1 MKDLFNMCLRA
12 WIFDVITCFS
22 PILWIAIPFLI
33 DWQKGGENCVVYEWE
48 FWAEYEYMHDEYENI
63 LINEL
68 KCSCIVELEWYKAEY
83 EYMHDEYEN
92 ILINELKC
100 SCIVELEW
108 YKVWIQWKVHKLQ
121 KKGGAIHGICFK
133 SI

>member
-68 KCSCIVELEWYKAEY
+68 KCSCIVELEWYK
-83 EYMHDEYEN
+83 
-92 ILINELKC
+92 
-100 SCIVELEW
+100 
-108 YKVWIQWKVHKLQ
+108 VWIQWKVHKLQ